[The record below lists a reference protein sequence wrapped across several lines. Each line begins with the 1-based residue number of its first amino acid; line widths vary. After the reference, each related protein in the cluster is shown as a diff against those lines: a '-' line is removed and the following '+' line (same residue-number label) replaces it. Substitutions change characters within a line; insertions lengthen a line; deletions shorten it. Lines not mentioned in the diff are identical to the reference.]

1 MTLTNN
7 TGSVSPNLKFLAR
20 FSLIVGFFYFKSSK
34 PTDILRSKGAVI
46 KKKKKKKD
54 QLLKNLKI
62 LRISSV
68 NQYRLRKAQS
78 QKECVKLFLLGLLC
92 WSSLKT

>member
-46 KKKKKKKD
+46 KKKKKKERPVTKKPKNIKD
-54 QLLKNLKI
+54 I
-62 LRISSV
+62 ISEPISS
-68 NQYRLRKAQS
+68 
-78 QKECVKLFLLGLLC
+78 
-92 WSSLKT
+92 